1 MHLTHG
7 YDLTTAITNL
17 FIFVTSVYGFIKIK
31 DKKWKLFY
39 LFMSIDSLLGALVH
53 GIYLSMETSL
63 ILWLI
68 LAVFFT
74 ITINTLFSIF
84 LKFKIRY
91 IIILSVLLSILVI
104 VQLHF
109 DFNFILTFALY
120 VLVVILICIYHLFKD
135 TYPNKNYF
143 IYGFISQVI
152 GGIIM
157 LSKIKISILDHNGIY
172 HLFMVLTLIF
182 FYIGITKKK

>member
-31 DKKWKLFY
+31 NKKWKLFY

-68 LAVFFT
+68 LAIFFT

-91 IIILSVLLSILVI
+91 TSDQLGLSS
-104 VQLHF
+104 
-109 DFNFILTFALY
+109 
-120 VLVVILICIYHLFKD
+120 
-135 TYPNKNYF
+135 
-143 IYGFISQVI
+143 
-152 GGIIM
+152 
-157 LSKIKISILDHNGIY
+157 
-172 HLFMVLTLIF
+172 
-182 FYIGITKKK
+182 